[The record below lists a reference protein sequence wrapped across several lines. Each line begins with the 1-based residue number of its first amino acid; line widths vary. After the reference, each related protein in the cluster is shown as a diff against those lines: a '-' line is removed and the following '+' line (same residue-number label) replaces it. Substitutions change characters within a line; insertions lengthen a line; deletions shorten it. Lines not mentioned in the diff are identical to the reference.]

1 MIHLHV
7 VMVRLRMIYEIDIRT
22 EFSAADIV
30 NAVSALLEHC
40 SSPNESLVND
50 HVRYEREEREIM
62 YSGKRIGIVLMML
75 Y

>member
-22 EFSAADIV
+22 EFSAADVV

-50 HVRYEREEREIM
+50 HVRYEREER
-62 YSGKRIGIVLMML
+62 
-75 Y
+75 

>member
-22 EFSAADIV
+22 EFSAADVV

-50 HVRYEREEREIM
+50 HVRYGREE
-62 YSGKRIGIVLMML
+62 K
-75 Y
+75 

>member
-22 EFSAADIV
+22 EFSAADVV

-50 HVRYEREEREIM
+50 HVR
-62 YSGKRIGIVLMML
+62 
-75 Y
+75 

>member
-1 MIHLHV
+1 MDFIWKICSMIHLHV

-50 HVRYEREEREIM
+50 HVRYEREER
-62 YSGKRIGIVLMML
+62 
-75 Y
+75 